1 MKPRPPRKIL
11 ASDVVLWLQLTGRKS
26 ISERRLKVIKP
37 FRKAVVHSGKCA
49 TLSLAIKLERS
60 VFLKRRQTE
69 LLKSFAELAPYKLVA
84 EIAIYHSVEA
94 QVAHSQLTP
103 RIMNCLAALGA
114 ELNFITYIVS

>member
-1 MKPRPPRKIL
+1 M
-11 ASDVVLWLQLTGRKS
+11 SDVVLWLQLTGRKN

-37 FRKAVVHSGKCA
+37 FRKAVVHSGEYVA
-49 TLSLAIKLERS
+49 LNLAIKLERS

-84 EIAIYHSVEA
+84 EIAIYHPAET
-94 QVAHSQLTP
+94 QVAHSQLPP
-103 RIMNCLAALGA
+103 RVMNCLTTLGA